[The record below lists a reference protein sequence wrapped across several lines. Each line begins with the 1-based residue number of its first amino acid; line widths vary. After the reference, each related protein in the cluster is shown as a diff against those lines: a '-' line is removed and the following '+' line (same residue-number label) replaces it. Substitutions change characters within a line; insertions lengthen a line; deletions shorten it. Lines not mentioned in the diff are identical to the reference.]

1 MPDTNV
7 ANQFLDGYWL
17 TIVSLL
23 KVGIPW
29 DMIKSIDDKDM
40 QHIFATVQSLNDY
53 EREVQERD
61 ARQQSQ
67 QINMGNI
74 G

>member
-1 MPDTNV
+1 MPEGNV

-29 DMIKSIDDKDM
+29 DMIKTIDDKDM
-40 QHIFATVQSLNDY
+40 QHIFASVQALNDY
-53 EREVQERD
+53 EREIQERD

-67 QINMGNI
+67 QISMGNL

>member
-1 MPDTNV
+1 VPDTNV

-29 DMIKSIDDKDM
+29 DMIKTIDDKDM
-40 QHIFATVQSLNDY
+40 NHIIATVQAIHDY

-61 ARQQSQ
+61 TRQQSQ
-67 QINMGNI
+67 QISMGNI

>member
-1 MPDTNV
+1 
-7 ANQFLDGYWL
+7 
-17 TIVSLL
+17 
-23 KVGIPW
+23 
-29 DMIKSIDDKDM
+29 MIKSIDDKDM

-67 QINMGNI
+67 QISMGNV

>member
-1 MPDTNV
+1 MPDGNV

-40 QHIFATVQSLNDY
+40 QHILATVQSLNDY
-53 EREVQERD
+53 EREIQERE

-67 QINMGNI
+67 QVSMGNV

>member
-1 MPDTNV
+1 MPDGNV
-7 ANQFLDGYWL
+7 ATQFLDGYWL
-17 TIVSLL
+17 TFVSLL
-23 KVGIPW
+23 NVGIPW

>member
-53 EREVQERD
+53 EREIQERE

-67 QINMGNI
+67 QVSMGNV

>member
-7 ANQFLDGYWL
+7 AYQFLDGYWL

-40 QHIFATVQSLNDY
+40 QHILATVQSLNDY
-53 EREVQERD
+53 EREIQERE

-67 QINMGNI
+67 QVSMGNV

>member
-1 MPDTNV
+1 MPDGNV

>member
-40 QHIFATVQSLNDY
+40 QHILATVQSLNDY
-53 EREVQERD
+53 EREIQERE

-67 QINMGNI
+67 QVSMGNV

>member
-1 MPDTNV
+1 VPDGNV

>member
-1 MPDTNV
+1 VPDTNV

-53 EREVQERD
+53 EREIQERET
-61 ARQQSQ
+61 RQQSQ
-67 QINMGNI
+67 QVSMGNV

>member
-1 MPDTNV
+1 MPDGNV
-7 ANQFLDGYWL
+7 ATQFLDGYWL

>member
-1 MPDTNV
+1 MPDTNI
-7 ANQFLDGYWL
+7 AHQFLDGYWL

-53 EREVQERD
+53 EREVQERE

-67 QINMGNI
+67 QISMGHV